1 MAITQ
6 ISIFLMNQPGQ
17 LVDAVST
24 ISETGSNIR
33 AMSIAEANDFG
44 ILRAIVSDTDKVC
57 DMLKEKYLITRTPVL
72 AARMDDRS
80 GALRPILAALNESN
94 INIEYMYAFTGT
106 GPEEA
111 YVVLRVQDTDTAEQ
125 VLNAAERSGA
135 APDVSEGSFLPVF
148 LPYSGNSRP
157 GNPLICFFW

>member
-24 ISETGSNIR
+24 ISDTGSNIR

-44 ILRAIVSDTDKVC
+44 ILRTIVTDTDKVC
-57 DMLKEKYLITRTPVL
+57 NLLKSRFLITRTPVV

-80 GALRPILAALNESN
+80 GALYPILSALNESN
-94 INIEYMYAFTGT
+94 VNIEYMYAFTGT

-111 YVVLRVQDTDTAEQ
+111 YVVLRVQDTETAEQ
-125 VLNAAERSGA
+125 VLNAAGIATLSDA
-135 APDVSEGSFLPVF
+135 TLP
-148 LPYSGNSRP
+148 L
-157 GNPLICFFW
+157 

>member
-44 ILRAIVSDTDKVC
+44 ILRAIVTDTDKVC
-57 DMLKEKYLITRTPVL
+57 DLLKEKFLITRT
-72 AARMDDRS
+72 AEKAYKSQR
-80 GALRPILAALNESN
+80 RPASDSRCAQ
-94 INIEYMYAFTGT
+94 
-106 GPEEA
+106 
-111 YVVLRVQDTDTAEQ
+111 REQ
-125 VLNAAERSGA
+125 HQH
-135 APDVSEGSFLPVF
+135 
-148 LPYSGNSRP
+148 
-157 GNPLICFFW
+157 

>member
-6 ISIFLMNQPGQ
+6 ISLFLMNQPGQ
-17 LVDAVST
+17 LVEAVGA
-24 ISETGSNIR
+24 ISGTGSNIR

-44 ILRAIVSDTDKVC
+44 ILRAIVTDTDKVC
-57 DMLKEKYLITRTPVL
+57 EALKEKYLVTCTQVV
-72 AARMDDRS
+72 AARMDDRH
-80 GALRPILAALNESN
+80 GALVPILEALNESN

-125 VLNAAERSGA
+125 VLNAAGIDTLSDA
-135 APDVSEGSFLPVF
+135 TLP
-148 LPYSGNSRP
+148 L
-157 GNPLICFFW
+157 